1 MKTIMMTVFAF
12 LSLTVALAQS
22 NNEERKAPRKMTH
35 EEKDP
40 D

>member
-1 MKTIMMTVFAF
+1 MKTILMTVLAF

-22 NNEERKAPRKMTH
+22 NNEERKASRKMTH